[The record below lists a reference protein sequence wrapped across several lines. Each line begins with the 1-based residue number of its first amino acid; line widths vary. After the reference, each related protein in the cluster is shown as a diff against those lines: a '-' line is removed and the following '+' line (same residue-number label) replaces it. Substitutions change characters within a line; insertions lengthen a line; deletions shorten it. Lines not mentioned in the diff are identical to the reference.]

1 MMENFGDKM
10 LLTEREDIT
19 MKKTGY
25 LLDYKIL
32 HENSIH
38 ILNYCKLKFQTIR
51 NEEPENN
58 KSPREVRPFPRKHD
72 VGLT

>member
-1 MMENFGDKM
+1 MMGKFGDKM
-10 LLTEREDIT
+10 LLTETKNIT
-19 MKKTGY
+19 MKKTGD

-32 HENSIH
+32 HENSIR

-58 KSPREVRPFPRKHD
+58 KSSREVRPFP
-72 VGLT
+72 

>member
-10 LLTEREDIT
+10 LLTETKDIT

-32 HENSIH
+32 HENSIR
-38 ILNYCKLKFQTIR
+38 ILNYCKLKFQTIA
-51 NEEPENN
+51 NEEP
-58 KSPREVRPFPRKHD
+58 
-72 VGLT
+72 